1 MKLVLPYN
9 NMLSLYF
16 LHFQS
21 KEQVLRHKTE
31 KQIFNLI
38 FTNDLVSIFL
48 YEKNKCVVQLCKKC
62 ICLTL
67 TV

>member
-31 KQIFNLI
+31 KKQIFNLI

-48 YEKNKCVVQLCKKC
+48 YEKINVLYNDVKNVFV
-62 ICLTL
+62 
-67 TV
+67 